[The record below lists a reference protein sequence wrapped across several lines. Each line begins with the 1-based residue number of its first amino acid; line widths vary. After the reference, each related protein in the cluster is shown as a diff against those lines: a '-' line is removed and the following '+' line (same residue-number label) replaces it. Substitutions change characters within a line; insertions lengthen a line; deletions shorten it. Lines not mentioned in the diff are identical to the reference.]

1 MTQNISKQ
9 DKNSIIVVINNV
21 INNYRKN
28 SRLWML
34 ITRKEDIFMSQLIGD
49 VNRFFSRQDLCLEE
63 NVEVISQDERDFI
76 VDYVKNV
83 LKIF

>member
-9 DKNSIIVVINNV
+9 NSNFIIDIINRV

-34 ITRKEDIFMSQLIGD
+34 ITSKEEIFMRQLIGD
-49 VNRFFSRQDLCLEE
+49 VNRCLSRQDLYQ
-63 NVEVISQDERDFI
+63 NVEVSSQDERAFI
-76 VDYVKNV
+76 ENYVKNV
-83 LKIF
+83 LKII

>member
-9 DKNSIIVVINNV
+9 NSNFIIDVINRV

-34 ITRKEDIFMSQLIGD
+34 ITSKEDIFFRQLISD
-49 VNRFFSRQDLCLEE
+49 VDRCLSSQD
-63 NVEVISQDERDFI
+63 VEVSSQDERAFI
-76 VDYVKNV
+76 ENYVKNV

>member
-9 DKNSIIVVINNV
+9 QSNFIIDIINRV

-28 SRLWML
+28 SRLRTL
-34 ITRKEDIFMSQLIGD
+34 ITSKEDIFFRQLLSD
-49 VNRFFSRQDLCLEE
+49 VNRCLSHQD
-63 NVEVISQDERDFI
+63 VELSSQDERAFI
-76 VDYVKNV
+76 DNYVKNV

>member
-9 DKNSIIVVINNV
+9 NSNFFIDVINRV
-21 INNYRKN
+21 INNYRNN

-34 ITRKEDIFMSQLIGD
+34 LTRKEDIFFRQLISD
-49 VNRFFSRQDLCLEE
+49 VNRCFNKDLCQ
-63 NVEVISQDERDFI
+63 NVEVISQDEREFI
-76 VDYVKNV
+76 TDYVKNV